1 MDSETPGPTIKAEII
16 KAETVEAEK
25 IKMEGIETDQTS
37 ALTASQGQS
46 NPDQQSTEAAW
57 RNCGHLKNLQ
67 QIETKEKAVKDALT
81 YIEDLESLLG
91 VSNDMASASKWL
103 ARIKEIRE
111 RCKKNKILIGLLG
124 VSGSGKSSLINALLG
139 EEDLMPGDDERACT
153 AVVSEVSYQTNEDIE
168 VAYEARIQRISQ
180 DDWKAEL
187 TSLFQDLR
195 TNANI
200 RDGEDGEEDLERNQR
215 IQMAFGK
222 VQSVYPF
229 IESSKKLE
237 KDWDVAKLMNHSSV
251 KYILGK
257 SLVLTSA
264 KREKFSKMIKPYIS
278 SVLSKGDDGAMYA
291 QWPLVKLVKVYVRSP
306 LLQDGIVLVDLPG
319 SMDTNAARGAIA
331 AEYQKNLTINCIVAP
346 IQRAATDKPA
356 QELLGSVTQR
366 TLQLDNKLP
375 TESVCFIVTKIDS
388 SLKVDRYIRE
398 HPKVQEMLTDE
409 FEKELRISEDIE
421 SIKVWC
427 EERKKRQ
434 AEDNLLMSQLKK
446 ESKQLA
452 KICKKPKKA
461 GRSKKRKAG
470 DDGSESNLPPETEEQ
485 RANRLKFIEIQK
497 SIAATKKRIGDAGT
511 KLYKAHERM
520 QLAQAALERSQSRQ
534 RFAYIKNRNEVVI
547 TALRAD
553 FEIATMALPQE
564 KKKPLPVFCVSSL
577 AFFESV
583 NNSHQPF
590 FGFPKMS
597 HTNIPNLRTWVI
609 ETTLPSRDHSAMAFL
624 EDVEG
629 LQVAMKLWFS
639 GATPKYLMTS
649 EKRSAVETLFNLNFD
664 QLEKRLAKLEE
675 RLIESCQRIVKNGL
689 ISKLSKFQAEAT
701 EESQKVVRNWPQKP
715 MHWGIHRAI
724 NRAKG
729 VHVTRKD
736 IKYDWVEELVAC
748 YLVPLQQEYTNTLH
762 DNVPKER
769 TIFDDAVSKV
779 VNEFLGNLTNS
790 LTTICPQ
797 LSQQVEQWRD
807 TAMRVPGQIHEVSR
821 EIFHGPIAEAGM
833 EGHGKVQPKVAE
845 TWEPIFVI
853 CGNESGRGHYKRN
866 QNMHNEHIKANA
878 HKMYQ
883 KASRAV
889 SYVFIQLWKALPEHF
904 SKGVDPILAA
914 IREEFLDMVVKNTDQ
929 SGLGQIERMKV
940 ESRLEL
946 TGDVLDIFQGLKAA
960 WAQGIIIMKEED
972 EEDVKPNEIHLGNLD
987 EISGDNDEDSYD
999 EDSDDYESEG

>member
-1 MDSETPGPTIKAEII
+1 MDSETPGSTIESEMI
-16 KAETVEAEK
+16 KAETVEPEK
-25 IKMEGIETDQTS
+25 IKMEGIETDHTS

-57 RNCGHLKNLQ
+57 RNCGHLTNLQ

-81 YIEDLESLLG
+81 YIKDLESLLG
-91 VSNDMASASKWL
+91 VSNDVASASKWL

-111 RCKKNKILIGLLG
+111 RRKKNKILIGLLG

-139 EEDLMPGDDERACT
+139 EEDLMPADDERACT
-153 AVVSEVSYQTNEDIE
+153 AVVSEVSYQTNEDTE
-168 VAYEARIQRISQ
+168 AAYEAKIQRISQ

-229 IESSKKLE
+229 IESLKKFE
-237 KDWDVAKLMNHSSV
+237 KDWNVAKLMNHSSV

-264 KREKFSKMIKPYIS
+264 KREEFSKMIKPYIS
-278 SVLSKGDDGAMYA
+278 SVLSKGDNGAMYA

-366 TLQLDNKLP
+366 TLQLDNKLS
-375 TESVCFIVTKIDS
+375 TESVCFIVTKTDS
-388 SLKVDRYIRE
+388 SLKVDRYIRD

-409 FEKELRISEDIE
+409 FEKEHRISEDIE
-421 SIKVWC
+421 SINVWC
-427 EERKKRQ
+427 DERKKRQ
-434 AEDNLLMSQLKK
+434 AEDSFLMSQLKK

-452 KICKKPKKA
+452 KIHKKPKKA
-461 GRSKKRKAG
+461 GQSKKRKAG
-470 DDGSESNLPPETEEQ
+470 DDGSEEQ
-485 RANRLKFIEIQK
+485 RANRVKFVEIQK

-511 KLYKAHERM
+511 KLYKAHERK
-520 QLAQAALERSQSRQ
+520 QLAIAALERSQSRQ
-534 RFAYIKNRNEVVI
+534 RFACIKNRNEVAI

-553 FEIATMALPQE
+553 FEAATMALPQE

-590 FGFPKMS
+590 FGFPKVS
-597 HTNIPNLRTWVI
+597 YTNIPKLRTWVI

-629 LQVAMKLWFS
+629 LQVSMKLWFS
-639 GATPKYLMTS
+639 GATPEYLMTS

-664 QLEKRLAKLEE
+664 QLKKRLAELEE
-675 RLIESCQRIVKNGL
+675 SLIQSCQRTVKNGL

-748 YLVPLQQEYTNTLH
+748 YLAPLQEEYTHTLH
-762 DNVPKER
+762 DKVPKER
-769 TIFDDAVSKV
+769 TIFDDGVSKV
-779 VNEFLGNLTNS
+779 LNEFLGNLTDS

-797 LSQQVEQWRD
+797 LSQQVEQWRK

-833 EGHGKVQPKVAE
+833 DGHRKVKPKVAE
-845 TWEPIFVI
+845 TWDPIFVI

-889 SYVFIQLWKALPEHF
+889 SSVFIQLWKALPEHF

-929 SGLGQIERMKV
+929 SGLGQIERLKV

-946 TGDVLDIFQGLKAA
+946 TEDVLGIFQGLKAA
-960 WAQGIIIMKEED
+960 WAQGITIIKEEV
-972 EEDVKPNEIHLGNLD
+972 EEDVKPDEFHLGNLD
-987 EISGDNDEDSYD
+987 EISGDSDEDSYD